1 VFRNYDRPDSEKD
14 NEWYF
19 NTGDASVAKVWKV
32 ARATSAAPL
41 YFSKQIIGN
50 SRYLDGGMGCKN
62 PAELMSHEIKG
73 VHGRE
78 PDLILSIG
86 TGTKPRADNESGE
99 QHKARKHKLLDNA
112 RSVLHAAKTLPDI
125 ATESEKFHLRLKSNL
140 DSLRTRGDKVHPMYF
155 RFNVPD
161 LGTMELDA
169 WKSSENSKKPDGQQ
183 TLREL
188 HNKTLRYLDDDS
200 VQKGLEA
207 CAKELV
213 RIRRERAATERWEQF
228 ATYTTYFCPEKGGH
242 ECESLHFTSRD
253 KLRSHALERHEYV
266 PWVALKGN
274 PICFL
279 GECAEHPQLFEGK
292 DSEDQLLRHLKGP
305 SHNIKDAKPIST
317 AGLEEWLD
325 RRRITRDAAFHEY
338 IPALPQEQNDLTQLP
353 ADAGDD
359 GQARTPWSVPWSR
372 HRRSPV
378 SESDLQSNRRRSGP
392 RPLTETR

>member
-1 VFRNYDRPDSEKD
+1 VFRNYDRPDSTKD

-41 YFSKQIIGN
+41 YFSKQSIGN
-50 SRYLDGGMGCKN
+50 STYLDGGMGCNN

-86 TGTKPRADNESGE
+86 TGTKPRAENESGE
-99 QHKARKHKLLDNA
+99 QRKTRKHKLLDNA
-112 RSVLHAAKTLPDI
+112 RSVLHAAKRLPDL

-140 DSLRTRGDKVHPMYF
+140 NSLRTRGNSKYPMYF

-169 WKSSENSKKPDGQQ
+169 WKSSEHSKKPDGQH

-188 HNKTLRYLDDDS
+188 QNQTLRYLNDES
-200 VQKGLEA
+200 VVKGLEA

-213 RIRRERAATERWEQF
+213 RIRRERAKTERWEQF
-228 ATYTTYFCPEKGGH
+228 ATHTTYFCPEKDGH

-253 KLRSHALERHEYV
+253 KLRLHALERHEYV
-266 PWVALKGN
+266 PWVAIDGN
-274 PICFL
+274 LVCFL

-292 DSEDQLLRHLKGP
+292 DSEDQLLRHLKGR

-317 AGLEEWLD
+317 PGLEAWVD
-325 RRRITRDAAFHEY
+325 RKRITRDAAFDEK
-338 IPALPQEQNDLTQLP
+338 IPALPQGQIDLTQQP
-353 ADAGDD
+353 ADSGDD
-359 GQARTPWSVPWSR
+359 GPTRTPWSVPWLW
-372 HRRSPV
+372 HRRSPA

-392 RPLTETR
+392 RTSTEA